1 MNPTPEALTDESA
14 STGRV
19 GDIKAAGDVTA
30 AGLAFE
36 HEWQSTIASEHGR
49 RDYMLRRVLLLSD
62 LGEIVAALSVAFAI
76 GGVDRGLVDLLWLA
90 PFLPVW
96 AVLFGLYGLYGRDLK
111 RINQGA
117 LDDLPYLFHAMLV
130 GTLLMWVF
138 YRLITPVHPLVMEEV
153 AVFAIVAGG
162 LILAMR
168 FVVRKITAN
177 ALGPERVLLVGEA
190 PVTGALVRKMR
201 AHPEYALEPAGLI
214 AREHDFGR
222 ETPLPVVGTLE
233 ELDLEGAT
241 KLHRIERVIVAQE
254 DVPDALM
261 LQILQEC
268 GELHVKVSVLPRGV
282 ETMGPSME
290 VDDIE
295 GVTVLGLNPLVL
307 PRSSRM
313 IKRGVDMVGSGVGL
327 LLLSPMMALIAL
339 AIKIDSQGA
348 VFFRQPRMGR
358 KGRVFSVVKFR
369 TMVSNAEALAED
381 LMSASE
387 DPNWLKL
394 DRDPRVTRVG
404 RFLRLYSLDELPQ
417 LWNVLRGKMSLV
429 GPRPLSLLDHGQIE
443 NWARVRLDLAP
454 GVTGLWQVLGRTN
467 IPFDEMVKLDY
478 VYVTN
483 WSPWTD
489 LKLLAYTIPAVMQR
503 RGAN

>member
-1 MNPTPEALTDESA
+1 MAGERVSPTPEAVKASAPAAQVAGVPITADES
-14 STGRV
+14 
-19 GDIKAAGDVTA
+19 
-30 AGLAFE
+30 FE
-36 HEWQSTIASEHGR
+36 REWRSTIASEHGR

-62 LGEIVAALSVAFAI
+62 MGQIVAALSVAFAL
-76 GGVDRGLVDLLWLA
+76 GGVDRGLTDLLWLA
-90 PFLPVW
+90 PFLLVW
-96 AVLFGLYGLYGRDLK
+96 AILFGLYGLYARDIK
-111 RINQGA
+111 RIGQGA
-117 LDDLPYLFHAMLV
+117 LDDLPFLFHALLV
-130 GTLLMWVF
+130 GTLLMWVY
-138 YRLITPVHPLVMEEV
+138 YRLIIPVHPMVMEEV
-153 AVFAIVAGG
+153 GVFAVVAGA
-162 LILAMR
+162 LILTMR
-168 FVVRKITAN
+168 YVVRRITAN

-190 PVTGALVRKMR
+190 PVTAALVRKMR
-201 AHPEYALEPAGLI
+201 THPEYALEPAGLI
-214 AREHDFGR
+214 AHEHELGSVA
-222 ETPLPVVGTLE
+222 PVPVVGTLE
-233 ELDLEGAT
+233 ELDLAGAT
-241 KLHRIERVIVAQE
+241 ELHRIERVIIAQE
-254 DVPDALM
+254 DVPDDMM
-261 LQILQEC
+261 LRILQEC
-268 GELHVKVSVLPRGV
+268 GELQVKVSVLPRGV

-307 PRSSRM
+307 PRSSRA
-313 IKRGVDMVGSGVGL
+313 IKRGVDLVGASMGL
-327 LLLSPMMALIAL
+327 LLLSPVMALTAL
-339 AIKIDSQGA
+339 AIKIDSRGP

-369 TMVSNAEALAED
+369 TMVSNAEALAGD

-404 RFLRLYSLDELPQ
+404 RFLRTYSLDELPQ

-429 GPRPLSLLDHGQIE
+429 GPRPLSLLDNGQIE
-443 NWARVRLDLAP
+443 GWARIRLDLAP
-454 GVTGLWQVLGRTN
+454 GITGLWQVLGRTN

-489 LKLLAYTIPAVMQR
+489 LKLLAYTIPAVVKR